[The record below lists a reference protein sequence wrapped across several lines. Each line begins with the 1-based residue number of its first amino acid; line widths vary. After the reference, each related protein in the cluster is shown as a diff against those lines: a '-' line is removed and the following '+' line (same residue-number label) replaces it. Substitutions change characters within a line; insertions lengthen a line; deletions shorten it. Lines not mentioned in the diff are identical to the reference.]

1 MGMKDRFK
9 DQLHLIRMG
18 LLFVGGLVVFLV
30 VRGVVIPADFGVY
43 GHYRASALADSRARP
58 LQYAGRTACGECHG
72 DVVQV
77 RIGSGHEKV
86 GCEACHGPLAVHA
99 ADPAQL
105 EPILPEPSVCLVCH
119 RDNVA
124 KSKGFPQVDP
134 EEHAGSDACTDC
146 HLPHHPEVS

>member
-1 MGMKDRFK
+1 MGMKERFK

-30 VRGVVIPADFGVY
+30 VREVLVPADFGVY
-43 GHYRASALADSRARP
+43 GHFRTSALADSRARP
-58 LQYAGRTACGECHG
+58 LQYAGRAACGECHG
-72 DVVQV
+72 DVVEV
-77 RIGSGHEKV
+77 RVGSGHQKV

-99 ADPAQL
+99 ADPSQL
-105 EPILPEPSVCLVCH
+105 EPALPETSVCLVCH
-119 RDNVA
+119 RNNVA
-124 KSKGFPQVDP
+124 KPKGFPQVDP